1 MRAMPA
7 LVFPWLLLAL
17 VVTAPNGEAGTNP
30 EGCALLRG
38 RVNGEFMR
46 GMREC
51 REREVRRRMVGSR
64 CFAKV
69 RAKFDAASGKASVHP
84 WCRIDAGRSEWWQP
98 PTPRCGEAPRGFT
111 GPCWP

>member
-1 MRAMPA
+1 VFQAEDGIRDD
-7 LVFPWLLLAL
+7 LVTG
-17 VVTAPNGEAGTNP
+17 VQT
-30 EGCALLRG
+30 CALPIF
-38 RVNGEFMR
+38 NGEFMR

-84 WCRIDAGRSEWWQP
+84 WCRVDAGRSELWP
-98 PTPRCGEAPRGFT
+98 PPKIGRASCRERGWHWR
-111 GPCWP
+111 GAGLSRENR